1 MKVRLTQLEVDK
13 LVKALLNTM
22 TIGDQELNQRQV
34 DELVEALL
42 ETFTLER
49 SNSKLLDDPV
59 IYDYFALKLKK
70 ENKRTMKIG

>member
-13 LVKALLNTM
+13 LVKALLNSM
-22 TIGDQELNQRQV
+22 TKGDEELTQKQV
-34 DELVEALL
+34 DDLVEALL

-59 IYDYFALKLKK
+59 IYDYFALKL
-70 ENKRTMKIG
+70 NKHGQRKIG